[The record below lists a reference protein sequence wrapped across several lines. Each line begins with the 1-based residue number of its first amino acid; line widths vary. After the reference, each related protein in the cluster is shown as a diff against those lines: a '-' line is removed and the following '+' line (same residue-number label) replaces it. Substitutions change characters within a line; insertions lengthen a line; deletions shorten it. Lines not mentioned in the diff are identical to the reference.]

1 LQRYHVDWFP
11 FRGGAVAL
19 SGIYDQD
26 VDSVGQR
33 TARRAIFT
41 PAWTVNRHLILS
53 VNYTFIDVSGRG
65 GTRTKAFQAL
75 ATLTL

>member
-1 LQRYHVDWFP
+1 MDWFP

-26 VDSVGQR
+26 VDSVGRR
-33 TARRAIFT
+33 TARRLIFT
-41 PAWTVNRHLILS
+41 PVWTVNRHLILS
-53 VNYTFIDVSGRG
+53 LNYTFIDVAGPAPAR
-65 GTRTKAFQAL
+65 TRAFQAL